1 MTAIS
6 STAAKIA
13 AQPDTI
19 TRSYIA
25 YEAITAGQAVYQTTA
40 GTVGVADAN
49 GSGTQQF
56 FGIALNAA
64 SAGEAVQVAHKGIVS
79 GFAPAGNAGTLLYLS
94 DTVGGLDTGVGTMT
108 VAVGKVIVLSDGTKT
123 IYFDTQWLA
132 DWS

>member
-6 STAAKIA
+6 LTAAKIA
-13 AQPDTI
+13 AQNDTI
-19 TRSYIA
+19 TRPHKA
-25 YEAITAGQAVYQTTA
+25 AEAITAGQAVYALDA

-49 GSGTQQF
+49 ASGKQQF
-56 FGIALNAA
+56 FGIAINAA
-64 SAGEAVQVAHKGIVS
+64 STGEAVQVAHKGVVE

-94 DTVGGLDTGVGTMT
+94 DTAGGLDTGVGTMT

-132 DWS
+132 AWS